1 MSNTMTL
8 ISLITSKVVSKG
20 CVDGTATYW
29 PNASKF
35 KHFDFK
41 LFIGSNNNINSFE
54 EGDLVMFSGKFT
66 YRKNHENNMFVCYS

>member
-20 CVDGTATYW
+20 CVDGTATYR

-35 KHFDFK
+35 KDFDFK
-41 LFIGSNNNINSFE
+41 LFIGRTMTLILLKSVI
-54 EGDLVMFSGKFT
+54 
-66 YRKNHENNMFVCYS
+66 